1 MYITPIKCYS
11 GTLYVVS
18 KIQGSKF
25 KVVFYEMTKNTIPVS
40 GNKAMKLQCVV
51 DDEHSIKLY
60 CLFCFRYPRINRES
74 LRPIAS
80 SFGPESAEG

>member
-1 MYITPIKCYS
+1 MYITRIKCYS

-25 KVVFYEMTKNTIPVS
+25 KVVFNEMTKNTIPVS

-60 CLFCFRYPRINRES
+60 WFVLFQISKN
-74 LRPIAS
+74 
-80 SFGPESAEG
+80 